1 MPKGKYGEYSP
12 KQKKIAAIA
21 GDPKVLEGEDF
32 KALRKKNKKAYGGP
46 VKKMRKG
53 GCAKKGYNGGGEIIS
68 GNCNRRR
75 GQYS

>member
-1 MPKGKYGEYSP
+1 MPGPYSK
-12 KQKKIAAIA
+12 KQEKLAKIAEPRDKLTGA
-21 GDPKVLEGEDF
+21 DF
-32 KALRKKNKKAYGGP
+32 KALGKKNKKAYGGP

-53 GCAKKGYNGGGEIIS
+53 GCAKKGYAMGGPVA

>member
-1 MPKGKYGEYSP
+1 MPGPYSK
-12 KQKKIAAIA
+12 KQEKLAKIAEPRDKLTGA
-21 GDPKVLEGEDF
+21 DF
-32 KALRKKNKKAYGGP
+32 KALGKKNKKAYGGP

-53 GCAKKGYNGGGEIIS
+53 GCAKKGYAMGGPIA